1 MMFPKTQ
8 DLTLAAI
15 ESTGAFSKSFL
26 FDFTAGEFVVR
37 DGKLVECD
45 GMEAIKTWI
54 EKNLRTEKGRFAIYS
69 GTDYGCHLEDLIVGS
84 NFSAAFIES
93 ELKREV
99 SDSLMQNPQIK
110 SISNFEVIRGTNS
123 ITVSMEVNTSYDT
136 GGNLISVTL

>member
-1 MMFPKTQ
+1 MFPKTQ
-8 DLTLAAI
+8 DLTVAVAEDTAAV
-15 ESTGAFSKSFL
+15 GKSFL
-26 FDFTAGEFVVR
+26 FDFTAGEFVIR

-54 EKNLRTEKGRFAIYS
+54 EKILRTEKGRFAIYS

-99 SDSLMQNPQIK
+99 ADSLLQNPQITG
-110 SISNFEVIRGTNS
+110 ISNFEIMRGTNS

-136 GGNLISVTL
+136 GANTVAVTL

>member
-1 MMFPKTQ
+1 MFPKTQ
-8 DLTLAAI
+8 DLIVAAA
-15 ESTGAFSKSFL
+15 EDMAAVGKSFL

-45 GMEAIKTWI
+45 GMDAIKIWI
-54 EKNLRTEKGRFAIYS
+54 EKILRTEKDRFAIYS

-99 SDSLMQNPQIK
+99 SDSLMQNPNITA
-110 SISNFEVIRGTNS
+110 ITNFEVIRGANS

>member
-1 MMFPKTQ
+1 MFPKTQ
-8 DLTLAAI
+8 DLTPTTI
-15 ESTGAFSKSFL
+15 ESTGAVGKSFL
-26 FDFTAGEFVVR
+26 FDFTAGEFVIR
-37 DGKLVECD
+37 DGKLVECN

-54 EKNLRTEKGRFAIYS
+54 EKILRTEKGRFTIYS

-123 ITVSMEVNTSYDT
+123 ITVSMEVNTSYDAGANT
-136 GGNLISVTL
+136 VTITL